1 VRSASPTTDAE
12 VTEEPVRLLLVVDS
26 LDFGG
31 AASLVPQEDV
41 THVRYEDLRRNT
53 AGELQRIVLEL
64 TGRRLGSEEAVSI
77 AEEFSFERQADRRP
91 GEEDK
96 RSSLGKGVVGD
107 WRNHFSQEAR
117 ETFDRYAGS
126 ELILLG

>member
-1 VRSASPTTDAE
+1 V
-12 VTEEPVRLLLVVDS
+12 
-26 LDFGG
+26 
-31 AASLVPQEDV
+31 
-41 THVRYEDLRRNT
+41 
-53 AGELQRIVLEL
+53 QRIVLEL
-64 TGRRLGSEEAVSI
+64 TGRRLGSEEAAAI
-77 AEEFSFERQADRRP
+77 AEEFSFERQAGRRP

-96 RSSLGKGVVGD
+96 RSFLRKGVVGD

>member
-1 VRSASPTTDAE
+1 M
-12 VTEEPVRLLLVVDS
+12 
-26 LDFGG
+26 
-31 AASLVPQEDV
+31 

-64 TGRRLGSEEAVSI
+64 SGRRLGSEEAVSI
-77 AEEFSFERQADRRP
+77 AEEFSFERQAGRRP

-96 RSSLGKGVVGD
+96 RSFLRKGVVGD

-126 ELILLG
+126 ELMLLGYERDRSWVRHREGDVVAGSDKGSSSS